1 MAETLGQLLPVYIV
15 ADESGSMAGSV
26 GDLNEGM
33 KSLHVALLGEPMAA
47 AKVRF
52 SVLGFA
58 NRVTERLILAD
69 LRSENELPQ
78 LSAGGGTNYD
88 AAFGALLQRIP
99 QDVQTLKSQGYKVL
113 RPAVFFLSDGQPTC
127 GEEWRQTH
135 ARLTDRTVTGAA
147 PNVIAFGI
155 GEARAET
162 ILAVSTNERFAFV
175 SLPGAQLGEAIAKF
189 FTALT
194 KSVVESANA
203 MAAGQPAELEVEKP
217 EGFRLAI
224 DEV

>member
-1 MAETLGQLLPVYIV
+1 MAETLGQLLPVYV
-15 ADESGSMAGSV
+15 LADESGSMAGCV
-26 GDLNEGM
+26 GDVNEGM
-33 KSLHVALLGEPMAA
+33 ESLHVALLGEPMAA

-58 NRVTERLILAD
+58 NSVTERLVLAD
-69 LRSENELPQ
+69 LRSEAELPR

-88 AAFGALLQRIP
+88 AAFNALLRRVP
-99 QDVQTLKSQGYKVL
+99 QDVRTLKDQGYRVH

-127 GEEWRQTH
+127 GEEWRETH
-135 ARLTDRTVTGAA
+135 HRLTDRSVTPAA

-155 GEARAET
+155 GEARADT
-162 ILAVSTNERFAFV
+162 ILSVATQQEFAFV
-175 SLPGAQLGEAIAKF
+175 SLPGAQLGDAISKF

-194 KSVVESANA
+194 KSVVESGNA
-203 MAAGQPAELEVEKP
+203 MASGQPELVVEKP

>member
-1 MAETLGQLLPVYIV
+1 MAETLGQLLPVYV
-15 ADESGSMAGSV
+15 LADESGSMADYV

-58 NRVTERLILAD
+58 SRVTERLVLAD
-69 LRSENELPQ
+69 LRSEAELPR

-88 AAFGALLQRIP
+88 AAFAALLDRVP
-99 QDVQTLKSQGYKVL
+99 KDVRTLKQQGYRVH

-127 GEEWRQTH
+127 GEEWRETH
-135 ARLTDRTVTGAA
+135 RRLTDRSVTGAA

-155 GEARAET
+155 GEARADT
-162 ILAVSTNERFAFV
+162 ILAVATRQDFAFMSV
-175 SLPGAQLGEAIAKF
+175 PGAQLGDSIARF

-194 KSVVESANA
+194 KSVVESGNA
-203 MAAGQPAELEVEKP
+203 MAAGQPELVVERP